1 MTHAAV
7 ASQEFHFVTGQ
18 PLRQVLHSESPNFY
32 GGLDAEVFAVHLK
45 GRPWWEVA
53 LDQNILA
60 VCYDTFMAAHV
71 ERLARMSR
79 ALEAGGRA
87 MKQTVFGNKLNLV
100 ERFRR
105 QGMRALSSF
114 PSGGFDKNYSKIEN
128 PDPTSAFSRLL
139 HSAVEALFFRTLAPA
154 DRPDTLI
161 WALFSEATAAQ
172 QSSDAELI
180 REALTRATFAEA
192 GVHWPGDPDEDG
204 PYRET
209 WHDNGRY
216 LERQWLTA
224 PEGVRE
230 VNWACCYTLQNDHVL
245 VPRNTEVARA
255 YCGSLAQERA
265 QDPHRTL
272 TGNWETI
279 ALWYFYHRVGEL
291 KRVTRL

>member
-172 QSSDAELI
+172 QDAKLSKMSFSP
-180 REALTRATFAEA
+180 RPLASPRLGAYGLR
-192 GVHWPGDPDEDG
+192 H
-204 PYRET
+204 
-209 WHDNGRY
+209 
-216 LERQWLTA
+216 WLTVGLCVA
-224 PEGVRE
+224 KMSMTVGSAVAWPAGCLPAGHLECL
-230 VNWACCYTLQNDHVL
+230 WA
-245 VPRNTEVARA
+245 
-255 YCGSLAQERA
+255 
-265 QDPHRTL
+265 
-272 TGNWETI
+272 W
-279 ALWYFYHRVGEL
+279 
-291 KRVTRL
+291 